1 MVLQND
7 QATFEPLD
15 SLVILSEAFI
25 FTIPLCKFL
34 FDDVDAFILSLCHY
48 DLIMKGWFNGDVVQS
63 TLRND
68 LQVELPHLIAEGV
81 AV

>member
-1 MVLQND
+1 M
-7 QATFEPLD
+7 
-15 SLVILSEAFI
+15 ILSEAFI
-25 FTIPLCKFL
+25 FINPLCKFL
-34 FDDVDAFILSLCHY
+34 FDDVDAFIMSLCHY
-48 DLIMKGWFNGDVVQS
+48 NLIVINGDVVQS